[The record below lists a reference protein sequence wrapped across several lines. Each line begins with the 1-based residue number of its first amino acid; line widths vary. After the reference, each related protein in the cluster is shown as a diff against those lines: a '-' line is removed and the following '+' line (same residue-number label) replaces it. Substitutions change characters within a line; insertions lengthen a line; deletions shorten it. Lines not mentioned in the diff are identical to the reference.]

1 MISIKVDDV
10 KQFTKKLFIDNV
22 FDNFCTSKIN
32 VDTFAKFS
40 IDGRLNTKWFDAEEL
55 EEVGEEYSKWLDMKK
70 YVYDMIKGK
79 KVPTSFKIVLLL
91 NKENTKNMLV
101 KYSYQISEKD
111 VDGFYL
117 NIMYE
122 NNEIHIVTGISYNT
136 FVMDKTLDNEW
147 DNSIKLFMK
156 KHEIEFE

>member
-1 MISIKVDDV
+1 M
-10 KQFTKKLFIDNV
+10 
-22 FDNFCTSKIN
+22 
-32 VDTFAKFS
+32 
-40 IDGRLNTKWFDAEEL
+40 
-55 EEVGEEYSKWLDMKK
+55 
-70 YVYDMIKGK
+70 
-79 KVPTSFKIVLLL
+79 
-91 NKENTKNMLV
+91 V

-111 VDGFYL
+111 VDGFYI

-156 KHEIEFE
+156 KNEIEFE